1 MVGLA
6 GHVCHKQDYE
16 LLVHGCHAGNLA
28 SSWHHPC
35 KLASLSI
42 ILSLFYQTLPKSS
55 VQCLHKDLR
64 ICPLLH
70 FFLYKGV
77 TPSLLGVCFDA
88 FVHCLLSTYFD
99 IQLVFNVVSLG
110 VTMQWQ
116 ISAGTQHKGYN
127 SLPAEAHTLTY
138 SPKADRSSNK
148 QPMERKS
155 PSLQAKSATT
165 IDVSPKSLE
174 NLLDTA
180 KVFTLDTPSKHT
192 VKLGHDHTLLQAAT
206 TQDYW

>member
-1 MVGLA
+1 
-6 GHVCHKQDYE
+6 
-16 LLVHGCHAGNLA
+16 
-28 SSWHHPC
+28 
-35 KLASLSI
+35 
-42 ILSLFYQTLPKSS
+42 
-55 VQCLHKDLR
+55 
-64 ICPLLH
+64 
-70 FFLYKGV
+70 
-77 TPSLLGVCFDA
+77 
-88 FVHCLLSTYFD
+88 
-99 IQLVFNVVSLG
+99 
-110 VTMQWQ
+110 MQWQ
-116 ISAGTQHKGYN
+116 ISAVTQHKGYN

-138 SPKADRSSNK
+138 SPRADRSSNK

-155 PSLQAKSATT
+155 PSLQAKCATT

>member
-35 KLASLSI
+35 KLTSLSI
-42 ILSLFYQTLPKSS
+42 ILSLLYQTLPKSS
-55 VQCLHKDLR
+55 VQCLHKDTR

-70 FFLYKGV
+70 FFSYKGV

-99 IQLVFNVVSLG
+99 IQLVFNVVSLKLCCQVESSTG
-110 VTMQWQ
+110 EGKLTSFLFTYTSHSIVQY
-116 ISAGTQHKGYN
+116 ILGCACFNLSD
-127 SLPAEAHTLTY
+127 SLVL
-138 SPKADRSSNK
+138 
-148 QPMERKS
+148 
-155 PSLQAKSATT
+155 
-165 IDVSPKSLE
+165 V
-174 NLLDTA
+174 
-180 KVFTLDTPSKHT
+180 
-192 VKLGHDHTLLQAAT
+192 
-206 TQDYW
+206 

>member
-1 MVGLA
+1 
-6 GHVCHKQDYE
+6 
-16 LLVHGCHAGNLA
+16 
-28 SSWHHPC
+28 
-35 KLASLSI
+35 
-42 ILSLFYQTLPKSS
+42 
-55 VQCLHKDLR
+55 
-64 ICPLLH
+64 
-70 FFLYKGV
+70 
-77 TPSLLGVCFDA
+77 
-88 FVHCLLSTYFD
+88 
-99 IQLVFNVVSLG
+99 
-110 VTMQWQ
+110 MQWQ

-138 SPKADRSSNK
+138 SPRADRSSNK
-148 QPMERKS
+148 KPMERKS